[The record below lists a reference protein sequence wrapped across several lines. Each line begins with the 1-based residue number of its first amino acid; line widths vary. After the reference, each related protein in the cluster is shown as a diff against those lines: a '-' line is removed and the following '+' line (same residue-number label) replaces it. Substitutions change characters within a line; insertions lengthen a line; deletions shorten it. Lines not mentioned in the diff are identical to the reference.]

1 MEGHFVTGT
10 PSNWNPNQFGGL
22 SSPSLSL
29 PSMVFRGKVEDENSS
44 EQYWEDYNSS
54 SLMSYGN
61 VGEMNEVCMGS
72 ESHQISPP
80 PFIPHEDYY
89 TEENT
94 DEGVDLSLGYQLFQ
108 QEMGNFLCDEGNQK
122 QEQNVNNSLDNPNV
136 VVGSCCSMN
145 GESDMS
151 NLTGSPYS
159 GVEIPSHA
167 YDNHFSMVDPAPKFR
182 PITIHFLELGL
193 GFSGGSTDII
203 SPQQLQQLRQVLHD
217 YNHSEK
223 QSGRG
228 TMSGGSVVDISRPS
242 STIMINLKS
251 LVPSENSCRVN
262 GHRRRPQLSRD
273 KPYRRGR
280 SSHLKRRKSKNIG
293 QIKESNIDRFSSF
306 VMTYGRTEP
315 LQTDPE

>member
-1 MEGHFVTGT
+1 
-10 PSNWNPNQFGGL
+10 
-22 SSPSLSL
+22 
-29 PSMVFRGKVEDENSS
+29 
-44 EQYWEDYNSS
+44 
-54 SLMSYGN
+54 
-61 VGEMNEVCMGS
+61 
-72 ESHQISPP
+72 
-80 PFIPHEDYY
+80 
-89 TEENT
+89 
-94 DEGVDLSLGYQLFQ
+94 
-108 QEMGNFLCDEGNQK
+108 
-122 QEQNVNNSLDNPNV
+122 
-136 VVGSCCSMN
+136 
-145 GESDMS
+145 
-151 NLTGSPYS
+151 
-159 GVEIPSHA
+159 
-167 YDNHFSMVDPAPKFR
+167 MVDPAPKFR